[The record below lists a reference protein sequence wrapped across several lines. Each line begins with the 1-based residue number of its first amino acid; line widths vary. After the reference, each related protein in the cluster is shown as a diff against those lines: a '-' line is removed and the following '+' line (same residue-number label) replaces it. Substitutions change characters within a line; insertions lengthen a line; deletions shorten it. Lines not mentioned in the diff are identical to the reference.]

1 MLKTTQIYAES
12 SLASVGESY
21 RRVLGWLSESHPTLQ
36 EDGLWWMSTVL
47 REAVQQERYPQ
58 AEEIW
63 VEIVEY
69 HQKMIRLEAVE

>member
-1 MLKTTQIYAES
+1 MKEFLEELKK
-12 SLASVGESY
+12 
-21 RRVLGWLSESHPTLQ
+21 VLGWLAESHPAMQ
-36 EDGLWWMSTVL
+36 EDGLYWLSTVL

-69 HQKMIRLEAVE
+69 HQKMNRLEAVE

>member
-1 MLKTTQIYAES
+1 
-12 SLASVGESY
+12 
-21 RRVLGWLSESHPTLQ
+21 
-36 EDGLWWMSTVL
+36 MSTVL

-69 HQKMIRLEAVE
+69 HQKMNRLEAVE